1 MLCHDYLLMIK
12 INLIMQE
19 LWKVQSGKKKSNN
32 FPKECVEQLTL
43 GYFPKLLVKT
53 SPAAGLT
60 LWGRSELY
68 GPLWVKTYP
77 NYKRYRQREARQV
90 RTQRLIHGSGN
101 SQPPD
106 SSPANTKSVQSKNP
120 LHYSI
125 LPFLLNEDRS
135 DKLVPCETA
144 LLFDVRDVFWYP
156 WIRDSY
162 SAFIAIA
169 ILTQPKLQG

>member
-1 MLCHDYLLMIK
+1 MA
-12 INLIMQE
+12 
-19 LWKVQSGKKKSNN
+19 KKKSNN
-32 FPKECVEQLTL
+32 FPKEYVEQLTL

-77 NYKRYRQREARQV
+77 NYKRYSQREARQV

-144 LLFDVRDVFWYP
+144 LLFDVRDIFWYP

-162 SAFIAIA
+162 SAFFCNFDSTKTAGIVF
-169 ILTQPKLQG
+169 LYHYNYK